1 MIRALV
7 AGAVALALTAR
18 PASAQQ
24 APAQPP
30 RAAGH
35 EGSLGAKK
43 EVGPDASLGG
53 TLEGKRKAE
62 GPAGPT
68 VGFDAFRKVTEVKI
82 SEKRAEEIT
91 SLRKLIELGGGGEAD
106 MPQWY
111 FRLAELL
118 WEESQY
124 YFFESN
130 RRDDQLIALGTRG
143 DPREI
148 DRLMAEKKDLDASSR
163 RLQVQAVALYKA
175 IIAKYPDYPRL
186 DEVLYF
192 LAENLSRRNKADPDA
207 LKAYRALITK
217 FPDSRYVPDAWMAF
231 GEYYFEKSSTSDRV
245 GNLNKALESYRK
257 AATYQESSVYA
268 YALYKQGWVHFNLG
282 TYEQAMDMFRAV
294 IYFGDLPTS
303 TVPADRKLALVK
315 EARKDYVR
323 TYSYV
328 GRPETAI
335 DEFKRVGGEANW
347 WDMLKTLADL
357 YYGDAKDPAAI
368 IVHAR
373 LIRERPLSVEAPFF
387 QSRMVTSAGRMGR
400 KEDAVRQA
408 HRFVELLKEIE
419 EKSPEAK
426 TEKGQKTLADA
437 KANAE
442 LTLRI
447 LATSYHNEWKKTR
460 DEPVA
465 GYAEA
470 VYRDYLDVFPDAAAA
485 YEMRFFHGELRYALG
500 QFKGA
505 GEEYDRVA
513 LSDVAAMD
521 AKPPRKPGKYTKE
534 ALESSVFAWDL
545 VVKKLDETDKIP
557 PTDPK
562 KRIPHAPAREALL
575 AACDRYVKYQPTGD
589 KWVEVAYKAANL
601 RYRHNE
607 FGEATDLFT
616 RIALDHPQH
625 ELAKYSTNLV
635 LDAYNLLGDWKNVNG
650 WAKRFYGN
658 AALVKAHPGLK
669 EDLARVIEQSAFK
682 LVEQREAAREY
693 EQAAEEYLAFSRDWP
708 DSKLAPTA
716 LYNASVDYVKA
727 GRLDKAMEVR
737 EQFLQ
742 RYPNDVLVP
751 KANYDNAEAYE
762 AIAEFAKSASLYEK
776 YFKDWRRQRDAQ
788 AAATEPQPKGASKGK
803 AKQKAKPSAKGK
815 KVAEEAPPAG
825 VYEEKKANDAIVNVA
840 VFREGLGDLAGA
852 ESAILSYLDTWP
864 DGADARK
871 LFLGLADLYA
881 RQKNPKKEQAQLEAY
896 QKKYATDP
904 DEWLSIQNRIAL
916 LLDRSGNARGAR
928 DAYDAGLAYYRR
940 NRDKVK
946 GPGLAIVAQAS
957 YLEMEPAFA
966 EWDRVTLNVAP
977 KYLKSQID
985 VKAKKLSKLLEGYD
999 EIVKMKQAEPAIC
1012 ALYKRGLGNRR
1023 FAEAFNAVPIPKEIK
1038 NNPELLEEYKAQLAP
1053 YTEPLEKNAL
1063 EAYEVAMKASRDYG
1077 VVNDCARAV
1086 NAALVKAKPEVYA
1099 TSGEVVAEIVPPA
1112 PRVAPRGYGP
1122 LASIQATPPASAAP
1136 RRAPDPGLPPLKV
1149 RPASAQG
1156 GAPDA
1161 KVADPTDPQNRVIA
1175 DEPQVPSK
1183 KAKRDKD
1190 KKEKKGD
1197 EEEDLL
1203 P

>member
-1 MIRALV
+1 MVRALV
-7 AGAVALALTAR
+7 ACAALLLAAP

-24 APAQPP
+24 QPP
-30 RAAGH
+30 RGASPDAD
-35 EGSLGAKK
+35 LGAKR
-43 EVGPDASLGG
+43 EVGPDAALGG
-53 TLEGKRKAE
+53 KLEGKRKAE

-68 VGFDAFRKVTEVKI
+68 VGFETFRKVTEVKI
-82 SEKRAEEIT
+82 SEKRSEEIT

-130 RRDDQLIALGTRG
+130 RRDDQLIAMGTRG

-148 DRLMAEKKDLDASSR
+148 DRLMAEKKELDEASR

-207 LKAYRALITK
+207 LKAYRALITR
-217 FPDSRYVPDAWMAF
+217 FPDSRYVPDSWMAF
-231 GEYYFEKSSTSDRV
+231 GEYYFEKSSTADRV

-257 AATYQESSVYA
+257 AATYQESSVYG

-282 TYEQAMDMFRAV
+282 AYEQAMDMFRAV

-328 GRPETAI
+328 GRPDTAI
-335 DEFKRVGGEANW
+335 DEFRRVGGEANW

-368 IVHAR
+368 IVYAR
-373 LIRERPLSVEAPFF
+373 LIRERPLTVEAPFF
-387 QSRMVTSAGRMGR
+387 QSRIVTSAGRMGR

-437 KANAE
+437 RANAE

-465 GYAEA
+465 GHAAA

-500 QFKGA
+500 EFQGA

-513 LSDVAAMD
+513 LQDVAVVDGKAPG
-521 AKPPRKPGKYTKE
+521 KKPGKYMKE
-534 ALESSVFAWDL
+534 ALESAVFAWDL

-557 PTDPK
+557 VTDPK
-562 KRIPHAPAREALL
+562 KRIPFAPARQSLL
-575 AACDRYVKYQPTGD
+575 ASCTRYVKYQPAGD
-589 KWVEVAYKAANL
+589 KWVEIAYKAANL
-601 RYRHNE
+601 HYRHNG
-607 FGEATDLFT
+607 FAEATDLFT
-616 RIALDHPQH
+616 RIALDHPQN

-635 LDAYNLLGDWKNVNG
+635 LDAYNLLGDWRNVNG
-650 WAKRFYGN
+650 WAKRFYAN

-682 LVEQREAAREY
+682 IVEQREAAREY
-693 EQAAEEYLAFSRDWP
+693 ELAAEEYLVFSRDWP

-742 RYPNDVLVP
+742 RFPNDVLVP

-762 AIAEFAKSASLYEK
+762 AIAEFEKSASLYER
-776 YFKDWRRQRDAQ
+776 YFRDWRRQRDAQ
-788 AAATEPQPKGASKGK
+788 ALAAAPQKGK
-803 AKQKAKPSAKGK
+803 AKPKPRGK
-815 KVAEEAPPAG
+815 KAAEEPPPPAG

-840 VFREGLGDLAGA
+840 VFRGGLGDVAGA
-852 ESAILSYLDTWP
+852 ESAMQAYLDTWP
-864 DGADARK
+864 EGADAARI
-871 LFLGLADLYA
+871 FLGLADLYA
-881 RQKNPKKEQAQLEAY
+881 RQKNAAKELRQLEAY
-896 QKKYATDP
+896 QKKYASDP
-904 DEWLSIQNRIAL
+904 DEWLAIQHRIAL
-916 LLDRSGNARGAR
+916 LLERSGNARGAR
-928 DAYDAGLAYYRR
+928 DAYDLGLAYYRR
-940 NRDKVK
+940 NKDKVRDR
-946 GPGLAIVAQAS
+946 GMALVAQAM
-957 YLEMEPAFA
+957 YLELEAPFA
-966 EWDRVTLNVAP
+966 EYDRITLNVTP
-977 KYLKSQID
+977 KYLKAQLD
-985 VKAKKLSKLLEGYD
+985 VKAKKLAKLVEGYG
-999 EIVKMKQAEPAIC
+999 EVVKLKQADPAIC
-1012 ALYKRGLGNRR
+1012 ALYKMGYGARR
-1023 FAEAFNAVPIPKEIK
+1023 YADALFAVPIPKELRG
-1038 NNPELLEEYKAQLAP
+1038 NPEAVDEYKAQLGEFA
-1053 YTEPLEKNAL
+1053 EPFEKNAL
-1063 EAYEVAMKASRDYG
+1063 QAFELAMGASRDYG
-1077 VVNDCARAV
+1077 VVNDCARKV
-1086 NAALVKAKPEVYA
+1086 TEALVKAKPEVYGV
-1099 TSGEVVAEIVPPA
+1099 SGEVVAEIVPA
-1112 PRVAPRGYGP
+1112 PLRSAPRGYGP
-1122 LASIQATPPASAAP
+1122 LASIQPLPPAPAVS
-1136 RRAPDPGLPPLKV
+1136 RRVADPGLPPLKV
-1149 RPASAQG
+1149 RPASSQG
-1156 GAPDA
+1156 GKPDA
-1161 KVADPTDPQNRVIA
+1161 RPVDPTDPQNRVIA
-1175 DEPQVPSK
+1175 DEPVPAKK
-1183 KAKRDKD
+1183 KARTKT
-1190 KKEKKGD
+1190 EKGD
-1197 EEEDLL
+1197 DEEDLL